1 MDTPDFPEFG
11 CQSFRNSHAPSLQ
24 SCLLKLAVLGGYL
37 NRASDGPPG
46 NTVIWRGVT
55 RLTDITIG
63 YTLAQE
69 VVGN

>member
-1 MDTPDFPEFG
+1 L
-11 CQSFRNSHAPSLQ
+11 LQ
-24 SCLLKLAVLGGYL
+24 LARLDRYL

-46 NTVIWRGVT
+46 NTVIWRGMT
-55 RLTDITIG
+55 RLTDLAIG